1 MLKNSITG
9 STKYV
14 DVGTLWGTEN
24 ETVSRAKKFGAES
37 TTIID
42 IQVPEN
48 ELLGKMKSRLDELDV
63 DSEFISG
70 DIRRIYAQHEFSF

>member
-1 MLKNSITG
+1 M
-9 STKYV
+9 
-14 DVGTLWGTEN
+14 GTLWGTEN